1 MILPRLRSII
11 PGATARAQRN
21 MEVRLVTSTSSHSSS
36 VTSSDGLS
44 SVTPA
49 LLTRTSM
56 GPSVRS
62 ASVTAARI
70 PSALVTSSGIA
81 RARPPAASIS
91 AATDTISA
99 LARAAQAT
107 LAPASAK
114 ARAMARPRPRLAPVT
129 NAVRPSREKRRSVV
143 LPPSRCPLP
152 LKGRGR
158 GGEALGHQ
166 LAETVLL
173 DLAAGGHGK
182 LGDDLK
188 PLGKLVA
195 RELLALEID
204 GDLAQGER
212 LPFAGNHHG
221 AAALHEPR
229 VGHGHDGHAGD
240 LGMRV
245 EEVLHLD
252 HGDVLAAA
260 DDDVLAP
267 PRDGDVAVAVQGGA
281 IARLEPAVPRVAVG
295 GELRALVVADELEGA
310 AHEEI
315 ALHPRRNRRAV
326 AVHHRELHAAERRAV
341 GLEDFLFRI
350 LEPVAS
356 HEAVLRPAPSR
367 RDDAPEPLPRVLHE
381 LARDRRARGDED
393 AQRAEVGS
401 RVQVGQVAEEWRGPH
416 GEGDALGLHEA
427 GRGLSVPDVHPH
439 HGGAQ
444 EHG

>member
-1 MILPRLRSII
+1 MEPTLMILPRLRSIM

-81 RARPPAASIS
+81 RARPPA
-91 AATDTISA
+91 DTISA

-143 LPPSRCPLP
+143 LPPSPGPLP
-152 LKGRGR
+152 RGGRGS
-158 GGEALGHQ
+158 GGDALGHE
-166 LAETVLL
+166 LAETILL
-173 DLAAGGHGK
+173 DLAARGHGE
-182 LGDDLK
+182 LGDDLE
-188 PLGKLVA
+188 PLGKLVT
-195 RELLALEID
+195 RELLTLEIG

-212 LPFAGNHHG
+212 FPFAGNHHG
-221 AAALHEPR
+221 AATLHEPR

-267 PRDGDVAVAVQGGA
+267 PRD
-281 IARLEPAVPRVAVG
+281 
-295 GELRALVVADELEGA
+295 
-310 AHEEI
+310 
-315 ALHPRRNRRAV
+315 
-326 AVHHRELHAAERRAV
+326 
-341 GLEDFLFRI
+341 
-350 LEPVAS
+350 
-356 HEAVLRPAPSR
+356 
-367 RDDAPEPLPRVLHE
+367 
-381 LARDRRARGDED
+381 
-393 AQRAEVGS
+393 
-401 RVQVGQVAEEWRGPH
+401 
-416 GEGDALGLHEA
+416 
-427 GRGLSVPDVHPH
+427 
-439 HGGAQ
+439 
-444 EHG
+444 